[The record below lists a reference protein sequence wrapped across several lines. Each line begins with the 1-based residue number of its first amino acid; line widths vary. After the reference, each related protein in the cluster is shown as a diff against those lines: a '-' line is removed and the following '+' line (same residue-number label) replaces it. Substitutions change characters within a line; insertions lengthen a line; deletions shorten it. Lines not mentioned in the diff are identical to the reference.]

1 MAAERLVTN
10 TGPLIALTKANALD
24 VAGRLP
30 FEIICPQQV
39 RAELDA
45 GRAEGYD
52 RIQPSWLTI
61 EPLQRPLE
69 LIARVTLGAGEAAV
83 IQLALEQGIQRV
95 CIDERR
101 GRRTANAVGL
111 QVAGTLGLLLRAK
124 TEGIIPTIR
133 PYIER
138 LVQAGDWYHPDLIR
152 RVLQGA
158 GEA

>member
-1 MAAERLVTN
+1 MAVERLVTN
-10 TGPLIALTKANALD
+10 TGPLIALTRANALE

-30 FEIICPQQV
+30 FRIICPPQV

-45 GRAEGYD
+45 GLTEGHE

-61 EPLQRPLE
+61 EPLERPLE
-69 LIARVTLGAGEAAV
+69 PVARVTLGAGEAAV

-111 QVAGTLGLLLRAK
+111 QVVGTLGLLLRAK
-124 TEGIIPTIR
+124 TEGIIPAVR

-138 LVQAGDWYHPDLIR
+138 LTQTGDWYYPDLIR
-152 RVLQGA
+152 TVLQGA